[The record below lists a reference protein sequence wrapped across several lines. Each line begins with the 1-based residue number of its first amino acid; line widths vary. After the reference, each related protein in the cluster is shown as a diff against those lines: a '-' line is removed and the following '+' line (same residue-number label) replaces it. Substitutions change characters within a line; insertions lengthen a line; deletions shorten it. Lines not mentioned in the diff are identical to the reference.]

1 MVDEHD
7 RRVIEKGKK
16 GLARKP
22 AIKHRVGMGSLLE
35 ILSERME
42 PLPGHTHSRL

>member
-22 AIKHRVGMGSLLE
+22 AIKRGVGSLLE